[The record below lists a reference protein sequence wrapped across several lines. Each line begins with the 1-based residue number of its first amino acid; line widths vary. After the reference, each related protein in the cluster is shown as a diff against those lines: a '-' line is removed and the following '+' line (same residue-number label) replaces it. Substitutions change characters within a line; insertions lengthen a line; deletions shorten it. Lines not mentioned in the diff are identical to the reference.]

1 MAALPDGTLSEAEGE
16 RLDERRK
23 APRFTLLIQTAKL
36 ISGRGEFLCIVRD
49 ASADGVRVRHF
60 GHLPDE
66 RFLEFELANG
76 EGFPVQLVWRDE
88 EYAGLKFPD
97 EVDLAR
103 IVKVSNDTLPRR
115 RLRLRTVLEGTL
127 SYGGLTRPATIRNIS
142 QQGAGIECR
151 EKLAIEQLVRLQTD
165 ELEPVFAKVCWRS
178 DLAYGLVF
186 EETLSLERLARIAAG
201 SRAFEPPAEAAEAA
215 PTPAHSISDSTESA

>member
-1 MAALPDGTLSEAEGE
+1 MAALPDDTASRAGEAPE
-16 RLDERRK
+16 ERRR

-36 ISGRGEFLCIVRD
+36 ISARGEFLCIVRD
-49 ASADGVRVRHF
+49 ASAEGVRVRHF

-76 EGFPVQLVWRDE
+76 EGFPVELVWRDE
-88 EYAGLKFPD
+88 EYAGLKFPG

-103 IVKVSNDTLPRR
+103 IVKISNDTLPRR

-127 SYGGLTRPATIRNIS
+127 TYGGLTRPTTIRNIS

-151 EKLAIEQLVRLQTD
+151 ERLAIEQLVRLQTD
-165 ELEPVFAKVCWRS
+165 ELEPVYAKVCWRNGI
-178 DLAYGLVF
+178 AYGLVF
-186 EETLSLERLARIAAG
+186 EETLSLERLARIVAG
-201 SRAFEPPAEAAEAA
+201 SRAFEPSAEGETAAAV
-215 PTPAHSISDSTESA
+215 PGHSTSESTDSA

>member
-1 MAALPDGTLSEAEGE
+1 MAALPNGAPIGAEDGEGTE
-16 RLDERRK
+16 ERRK

-36 ISGRGEFLCIVRD
+36 ISARGEFLCIVRD
-49 ASADGVRVRHF
+49 VSSDGVRIRHF

-76 EGFPVQLVWRDE
+76 EGFPVELMWRDDE
-88 EYAGLKFPD
+88 HAGLKFPD

-103 IVKVSNDTLPRR
+103 IASLSNGSLPRR

-127 SYGGLTRPATIRNIS
+127 RFGGLTCAATIRNLS

-151 EKLAIEQLVRLQTD
+151 EKLAVAQLVRLETD
-165 ELEPVFAKVCWRS
+165 ELEPVFAKVCWRRGI
-178 DLAYGLVF
+178 DYGLVF
-186 EETLSLERLARIAAG
+186 EETISHERLAKIVAG
-201 SRAFEPPAEAAEAA
+201 TQAFDPPGNEA
-215 PTPAHSISDSTESA
+215 